1 MKYKLC
7 LIIIS
12 ILLAVWICGCSIPLR
27 ITTYISPQELSRQE
41 AIRQEELSKEKY
53 QRMIS
58 RHARRLSKKV
68 AQKKKLKE
76 EQKKLKEEAMQ
87 ERNQILRLFNKE
99 QGRIL
104 VACEKTGLETFLV
117 AKWINAYGGKDL
129 DEFLDYIYDNAA
141 PYQVITRWALEEGFQ
156 GQAGPFA
163 EIRAAYNLLL
173 EIERNK

>member
-12 ILLAVWICGCSIPLR
+12 ILLSIWICGCSIPLR
-27 ITTYISPQELSRQE
+27 ITTYTSPQELSKQE
-41 AIRQEELSKEKY
+41 ELRQEEIARDKY
-53 QRMIS
+53 QRMIK
-58 RHARRLSKKV
+58 RHSRRLAKKV
-68 AQKKKLKE
+68 AQKEKL
-76 EQKKLKEEAMQ
+76 QDEAKQ

-104 VACEKTGLETFLV
+104 KACEKTGLETFLA

-141 PYQVITRWALEEGFQ
+141 PYQVITRWALEEGFK

-173 EIERNK
+173 EMEMNK